1 MTGEELGIELLRRL
15 AEVQMGKTP
24 KNPSTVDITMMS
36 QQLSKPEY
44 DNFYYMSQI
53 GNLIVGLSKQENS
66 FVHQFYRW
74 FNGIECSAAE
84 IMRAEWT
91 VKANPGIKTQYLMT
105 LENFAKDTHVNNL
118 EGMKNNYSLVH
129 ASFRG
134 ILACE
139 SLMMILMKTYKLP
152 FMKCY
157 CYDVDSVVEDF
168 DLLNAKIDEIKKY
181 VTPSNK
187 EYFEYFHKLNADD
200 MKLDKDMLKLT
211 EKVAFL
217 SKFDSLVLTWCS
229 NYEVILNNLM
239 GFELFPNPN
248 WMLSYIRPDGTK
260 YGTFKYPEKDGIYVG
275 GIY

>member
-1 MTGEELGIELLRRL
+1 
-15 AEVQMGKTP
+15 MGKKP

-53 GNLIVGLSKQENS
+53 GNLIVGLSKQEIS

-74 FNGIECSAAE
+74 FNGIENSAAE

-91 VKANPGIKTQYLMT
+91 VNANPGIKTKYLMT

-118 EGMKNNYSLVH
+118 EGLKTNYSLVH

-134 ILACE
+134 ILASE

-157 CYDVDSVVEDF
+157 CYDIDSIVEDF
-168 DLLNAKIDEIKKY
+168 ELLNAKLDEIKKY
-181 VTPSNK
+181 ITPSNK
-187 EYFEYFHKLNADD
+187 EYFECFHKLNADD
-200 MKLDKDMLKLT
+200 MKLDKDMLKIT

-248 WMLSYIRPDGTK
+248 WMLSYLRPDGTK

>member
-1 MTGEELGIELLRRL
+1 MTGEELGMELLKRL
-15 AEVQMGKTP
+15 AEVQMGKNP
-24 KNPSTVDITMMS
+24 KSPSTVDITMMS

-53 GNLIVGLSKQENS
+53 GNLIVSLSKQENS

-74 FNGIECSAAE
+74 FNGIESSAAE

-91 VKANPGIKTQYLMT
+91 VKENPGIKSQYLMT
-105 LENFAKDTHVNNL
+105 LEHFAKDTHANNL
-118 EGMKNNYSLVH
+118 GGIKNNYALAH

-134 ILACE
+134 ILASE

-168 DLLNAKIDEIKKY
+168 ELLNAKIDEIKKY

-187 EYFEYFHKLNADD
+187 EYFECFHKLNADD
-200 MKLDKDMLKLT
+200 MKLDKEMVKLT

-217 SKFDSLVLTWCS
+217 SKFESLILTWCS

-248 WMLSYIRPDGTK
+248 WMLSYVRPDGSK
-260 YGTFKYPEKDGIYVG
+260 YGTFKYPEKEGIYVG